1 MFGCWVKFLGRFEVL
16 GINGYLGQ
24 QIESQLYADQEA
36 FPSDCRISICSE
48 MRVGKSR
55 CPCGSSRGQAELEVT
70 TRARGERCRE
80 APVAHRSIRLCQE
93 GLQAPRERRPA
104 KNQRNKNKLFQQVE
118 IFLPRLI
125 L

>member
-16 GINGYLGQ
+16 GINGYFGQ

-36 FPSDCRISICSE
+36 FPADRRISVCSE
-48 MRVGKSR
+48 MRLGKSR
-55 CPCGSSRGQAELEVT
+55 CPRGSSRVQAELEVT
-70 TRARGERCRE
+70 TRARGERCR
-80 APVAHRSIRLCQE
+80 ASACGSWIRLCQE
-93 GLQAPRERRPA
+93 GLQAPRERWPG
-104 KNQRNKNKLFQQVE
+104 NKNKLFQQVE